1 LSPPEKPSSAA
12 ATLPLPYAQKAMPQR
27 PVHSRFRWVILGLLF
42 LATTINY
49 LHRLVMSILGPDLQV
64 QYHIS
69 DVSYGQIQAAFTFAY
84 ALGQI
89 AAGSWIDWIGTRIGY
104 AVTLTAWS
112 LASMFHA
119 VMRTAMGF
127 GFARALLG
135 VAESPNYP
143 AAVKTI
149 AEWFPRR
156 ERAFAMGFVNAGC
169 NVGAVV
175 APLTVPWL
183 ALHWGWQ
190 WAFVATGVVGL
201 LWVFLWLPIYRRPAE
216 HPSVSAEEL
225 ALINS
230 DPPEPT
236 TKVPWRTLLLYRQT
250 WAFGIGK
257 FFSDPIWWFYMTWVP
272 NFLYKRH
279 GMDLKTIGLPLVI
292 VYLMADVGSIAGG
305 WLSSSLIRRGWSV
318 TAARKTAMLI
328 CVLCVLPV
336 MAASHVT
343 HLWAA
348 VALLGLGTAA
358 HQGWSSNLYTIVSD
372 VFPKRTVGS
381 VAGLGGTFGYLGATI
396 FSALTGYLLLW
407 THQSYTVLF
416 VIASMAYLFGLAGV
430 HFCAP
435 SLEPLVIAEPPGFPV
450 VL

>member
-1 LSPPEKPSSAA
+1 
-12 ATLPLPYAQKAMPQR
+12 MR
-27 PVHSRFRWVILGLLF
+27 PAHSKFRWVILGLLF
-42 LATTINY
+42 IATTINY

-64 QYHIS
+64 KYQIN
-69 DVSYGQIQAAFTFAY
+69 DVSYGYIVAAFNLAY
-84 ALGQI
+84 AFGQI
-89 AAGSWIDWIGTRIGY
+89 GAGGFIDWIGARIGY
-104 AVTLTAWS
+104 AVTLMAWS
-112 LASMFHA
+112 LASMLHA
-119 VMRTAMGF
+119 AMHTALGF

-135 VAESPNYP
+135 VTESPNYP
-143 AAVKTI
+143 ACVKTI

-175 APLTVPWL
+175 APLAVPWL

-190 WAFVATGVVGL
+190 WAFIGTGFVGL
-201 LWVFLWLPIYRRPAE
+201 IWVVLWLPLYRHPSE
-216 HPSVSAEEL
+216 HPKVSAAEL

-257 FFSDPIWWFYMTWVP
+257 LFSDPIWSFYIFWVP
-272 NFLYKRH
+272 TFLYQRH
-279 GMDLKTIGLPLVI
+279 GINLKSIGLPLVI

-318 TAARKTAMLI
+318 TSARKTAMLV

-336 MAASHVT
+336 MAASRVT
-343 HLWAA
+343 HLWSA

-358 HQGWSSNLYTIVSD
+358 HQGWSSNLYTMVSD
-372 VFPKRTVGS
+372 VFPRRTVGS
-381 VAGLGGTFGYLGATI
+381 VAGLGGTFGYVGA
-396 FSALTGYLLLW
+396 FLFASLTGWVLVW
-407 THQSYTVLF
+407 THQNYTVLF
-416 VIASMAYLFGLAGV
+416 VIASTSYLFGLAGV
-430 HFCAP
+430 HFFAP
-435 SLEPLVIAEPPGFPV
+435 SLEPLNIEPPRGFEVEP
-450 VL
+450 LTKN